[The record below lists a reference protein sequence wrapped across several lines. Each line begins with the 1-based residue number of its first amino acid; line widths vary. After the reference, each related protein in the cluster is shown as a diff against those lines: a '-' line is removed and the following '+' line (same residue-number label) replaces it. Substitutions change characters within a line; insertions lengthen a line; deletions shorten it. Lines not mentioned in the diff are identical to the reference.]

1 MKWFRK
7 PLFTG
12 FAPHITVRDTFI
24 ALSFLFLPW
33 KWRKLRQ
40 GDAPKKIETWLENYF
55 GNAKAYTFD
64 SGRSA
69 LFCALEACGVG
80 EGDEVL
86 VQAYTCLV
94 VINAI
99 RWTGAWPVFVDI
111 LDDYTMDPDDARKK
125 ITEKTKV
132 LIIQHTFGTPAQLD
146 ALVQLGKEHGLKIV
160 EDCAHSLGAHHN
172 GKLTGTFGDI
182 GIFSFGSDKVV
193 SCVRGGGVVVNDDAL
208 AQKIQAHQSTL
219 PLFPLGILLQHLM
232 HYPVFL
238 KGRWLYNL
246 GVGKLVLWVAN
257 RIRIINRII
266 YPQEKKGEQI
276 AGFPAQLPNALATI
290 LLEQLNE
297 LDTLNQRRQTIARIY
312 QERIDNPNIEKPAW
326 SDESIYVRYP
336 VCVSDPKNLRDVAKR
351 EGIILGDWYD
361 TVVAPKDS
369 DRGAT
374 RYMQGTCPH
383 AEKLAACSVNLP
395 TERHITERDAER
407 IARIC
412 TQYGR

>member
-1 MKWFRK
+1 MKWFKK

-33 KWRKLRQ
+33 KWGKLRK
-40 GDAPKKIETWLENYF
+40 GDAPKKVETWLENYF
-55 GNAKAYTFD
+55 GNAKVYTFD

-69 LFCALEACGVG
+69 LFCALKACGVG
-80 EGDEVL
+80 EDDEVI

-99 RWTGAWPVFVDI
+99 RWTGALPVFVDI
-111 LDDYTMDPDDARKK
+111 RDDYTMDADDARKK
-125 ITEKTKV
+125 ITEKTKI

-146 ALVQLGKEHGLKIV
+146 ALVQLGKERDLKIV
-160 EDCAHSLGAHHN
+160 EDCAHSLGARHN

-182 GIFSFGSDKVV
+182 GIFSFGSDKVI

-208 AQKIQAHQSTL
+208 AQKIQDYQSTL
-219 PLFPLGILLQHLM
+219 PLFPLGMLLQHLM

-246 GVGKLVLWVAN
+246 GIGKLVLWLAQKLRV
-257 RIRIINRII
+257 INRII

-276 AGFPAQLPNALATI
+276 SGFPSQLPNALAVI
-290 LLEQLNE
+290 LLQQLSE
-297 LDTLNQRRQTIARIY
+297 LGALNQHRRTIARIY
-312 QERIDNPNIEKPAW
+312 HDMIKNTIIEKPVW
-326 SDESIYVRYP
+326 NDESIYVRYP
-336 VCVSDPKNLRDVAKR
+336 MCVSDPKKLRNIAKR

-369 DRGAT
+369 EQRVAV
-374 RYMQGTCPH
+374 YQQGSCPH
-383 AEKLAACSVNLP
+383 AEKRAACSLNLP
-395 TERHITERDAER
+395 TERHITKRDAER
-407 IARIC
+407 IAHLC
-412 TQYGR
+412 TRYGR